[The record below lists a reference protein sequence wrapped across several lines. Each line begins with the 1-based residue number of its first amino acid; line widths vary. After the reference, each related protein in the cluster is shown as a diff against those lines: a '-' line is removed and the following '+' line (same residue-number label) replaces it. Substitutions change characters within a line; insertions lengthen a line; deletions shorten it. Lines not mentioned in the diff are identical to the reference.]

1 MGDWFD
7 RALQAGGTAWPGLAV
22 DPQGFRGYLVQRL
35 GAEAETAEGRWADL
49 YLACACSR
57 GDSRAIEAL
66 EAQHFPRLRAALS
79 RVAPEPAAREDAEA
93 LLRRHLFV
101 AEGEALPKI
110 AEYSGKGD
118 LAGWLRIIAV
128 RIALRS
134 VERKGREVPAEEDAL
149 LAFRAPVD
157 DPELELAKRQCRDQF
172 KESFCAALKSLE
184 SRDRNLLRYHYIDA
198 LSTEEVAA
206 LFHVH
211 RATAVRWLA
220 SARGQLL
227 QATRAELARRLGAD
241 RLQMDSMMR
250 LIRSR
255 LHLSLSKHWE

>member
-1 MGDWFD
+1 VGDWFE
-7 RALQAGGTAWPGLAV
+7 RALPACTTAWPGLAV
-22 DPQGFRGYLVQRL
+22 DPEGFRAYVLQRL
-35 GAEAETAEGRWADL
+35 GSESAAADGRWADL
-49 YLACACSR
+49 YLACACAR
-57 GDSRAIEAL
+57 GDSRAIAAL
-66 EAQHFPRLRAALS
+66 ETHYFPRLRGALA
-79 RVAPEPAAREDAEA
+79 RVAPDPAAREDAEA

-101 AEGEALPKI
+101 AEGEASPKI

-128 RIALRS
+128 RVALRS
-134 VERKGREVPAEEDAL
+134 VGRKGREVPAEEDAL

-157 DPELELAKRQCRDQF
+157 DPELELAKQQCRDQF
-172 KESFCAALKSLE
+172 KQSFCAALKSLE
-184 SRDRNLLRYHYIDA
+184 SRDRNLLRYHYIDE

-220 SARGQLL
+220 AARHQLL
-227 QATRAELARRLGAD
+227 EATRAQLARRLGAD